1 MITIEKQAKTVE
13 EAVKEGILQ
22 LGMTEDEV
30 DVAVISEGS
39 ETEMAMVKI
48 STKWTEEDG
57 ICDYICGLLDRM
69 DLDCSLDIAP
79 SEKGYE
85 VTISGPDSN
94 YAIGYR
100 GETLDAIQYL
110 SLINC
115 NKDRETFTKISIDAE
130 GYRER
135 REKTLVDLAN
145 RLADKAVRTA
155 SSVDLEPMTP
165 YERRIVHEAL
175 ADNQGVTTFSTGVEP
190 ARFITIEPKFPEKN
204 YGTQAS
210 FRQNGIK
217 TRSFG
222 EKGRRF

>member
-1 MITIEKQAKTVE
+1 M
-13 EAVKEGILQ
+13 
-22 LGMTEDEV
+22 
-30 DVAVISEGS
+30 
-39 ETEMAMVKI
+39 
-48 STKWTEEDG
+48 
-57 ICDYICGLLDRM
+57 
-69 DLDCSLDIAP
+69 
-79 SEKGYE
+79 
-85 VTISGPDSN
+85 
-94 YAIGYR
+94 
-100 GETLDAIQYL
+100 
-110 SLINC
+110 
-115 NKDRETFTKISIDAE
+115 
-130 GYRER
+130 
-135 REKTLVDLAN
+135 AN